1 MSDEAFAPQTFRIS
15 QNQKMKQ
22 KLLLS
27 ILTAASL
34 HFTGCA
40 AWNKYDLRKTQ
51 VTAPSGQSSIAVACV
66 DERESLRQ
74 GDIGPELIGVTRSGF
89 GVPYRVKTATK
100 SPVAAE
106 VAEVVIRGFGQT
118 RKLAPPITSPDVASA
133 KAALRG
139 TGTDRQILILIQRYN
154 SDTLINTELDYS
166 ITMEVFD
173 AQGRLLAS
181 ASRTKIAD
189 LGGNA
194 FLPAMHAHQSVI
206 RTTGEV
212 LNGLL
217 STPEIRFTL

>member
-1 MSDEAFAPQTFRIS
+1 M
-15 QNQKMKQ
+15 NQ
-22 KLLLS
+22 KLLL
-27 ILTAASL
+27 LTLAAVAFQ
-34 HFTGCA
+34 FTGCA
-40 AWNKYDLRKTQ
+40 AWNKYDLRSTS
-51 VTAPSGQSSIAVACV
+51 VTAPSGRSSIAVACV
-66 DERESLRQ
+66 DERESLRE

-100 SPVAAE
+100 SPVAVD
-106 VAEVVIRGFGQT
+106 VAEAVTRGFGQN
-118 RKLAPPITSPDVASA
+118 RKLAPPITSSDATSA

-166 ITMEVFD
+166 ITMEVYD
-173 AQGRLLAS
+173 IQGRLLAS
-181 ASRTKIAD
+181 ANRTKIAD

-194 FLPAMHAHQSVI
+194 FLPAMHARQSVI

-217 STPEIRFTL
+217 SIPEIRSSLE